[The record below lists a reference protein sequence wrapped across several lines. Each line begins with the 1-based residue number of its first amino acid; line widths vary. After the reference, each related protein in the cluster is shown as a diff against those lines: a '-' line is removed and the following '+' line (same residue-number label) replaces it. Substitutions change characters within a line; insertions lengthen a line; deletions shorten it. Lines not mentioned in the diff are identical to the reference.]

1 MGAPPAEAESNPG
14 NAALNVPGIAVETA
28 VVAAVLTFN
37 PGNAAWKDPGI
48 AVDVA
53 SVVPV
58 AAPEPAAPAVAPGPK

>member
-14 NAALNVPGIAVETA
+14 NAALNVPGIAVEAA
-28 VVAAVLTFN
+28 VVAAVLTPN

-53 SVVPV
+53 SVAPV
-58 AAPEPAAPAVAPGPK
+58 AAPAPAAAVPFPQ